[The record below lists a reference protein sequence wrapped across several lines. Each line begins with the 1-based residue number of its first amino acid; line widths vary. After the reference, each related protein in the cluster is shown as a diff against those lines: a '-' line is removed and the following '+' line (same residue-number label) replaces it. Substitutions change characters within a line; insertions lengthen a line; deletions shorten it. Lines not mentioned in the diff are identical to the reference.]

1 MCGILAQVSPQGP
14 IDPTLF
20 QQKRDTLTHRGP
32 DGAGTWMSD
41 HKQVALGHRRLSFL
55 DLSDTGQQPMTN
67 EDGTLWLTFN
77 GEIYNYLELRE
88 DLIRRGHQ
96 FASETDSEV
105 IIHAYE
111 EWGLKALERLNG
123 MFAFALWQTST
134 QTLLLARDRY
144 GIKPL
149 YYGSLNGSLF
159 AASELKAILHGES
172 ARPGVSDRAIGQYLA
187 YRFIPSPG
195 TIWEG
200 LFKLPPAHYVLLQPF
215 GKKEAA
221 FPPPQSYWEIPSP
234 QTSREKDIPE
244 RVDELLRQSVRRH
257 LRSDVPIG
265 AFLSG
270 GYDSSALVAYM
281 REAGTTPD
289 TFTIGFTNWTE
300 SEDQYARLVAD
311 HLGCPLEKTIV
322 GKEQLSLLDT
332 LVYHYDEPIADISII
347 PTYLVSE
354 LASRNRKAVFS
365 GEGAD
370 ELFGGY
376 WWQKK
381 AATLSAWRYQLE
393 KWTDR
398 LSGRHP
404 TFMVEQYAEAMSMG
418 RFTEHNLP
426 DLLHPDRLEA
436 LDEYA
441 DWFYAAHY
449 RGDLAPLKAFQRLDV
464 RSFMGELVLTK
475 IDRASMAHSLEVRVP
490 FLDNDLFNA
499 VFPLPPGQF
508 FRKDITKYLL
518 HENLK
523 KRLPQRILDRPK
535 QGFVGPDT
543 YYMDI
548 PWYAEVLRDGKLVQ
562 DQIIQASAIERLVGE
577 QKHWELWKL
586 AVLEKWMQR
595 WT

>member
-1 MCGILAQVSPQGP
+1 
-14 IDPTLF
+14 
-20 QQKRDTLTHRGP
+20 
-32 DGAGTWMSD
+32 
-41 HKQVALGHRRLSFL
+41 
-55 DLSDTGQQPMTN
+55 
-67 EDGTLWLTFN
+67 
-77 GEIYNYLELRE
+77 
-88 DLIRRGHQ
+88 
-96 FASETDSEV
+96 
-105 IIHAYE
+105 
-111 EWGLKALERLNG
+111 
-123 MFAFALWQTST
+123 
-134 QTLLLARDRY
+134 
-144 GIKPL
+144 
-149 YYGSLNGSLF
+149 
-159 AASELKAILHGES
+159 
-172 ARPGVSDRAIGQYLA
+172 
-187 YRFIPSPG
+187 
-195 TIWEG
+195 
-200 LFKLPPAHYVLLQPF
+200 
-215 GKKEAA
+215 
-221 FPPPQSYWEIPSP
+221 
-234 QTSREKDIPE
+234 
-244 RVDELLRQSVRRH
+244 
-257 LRSDVPIG
+257 
-265 AFLSG
+265 
-270 GYDSSALVAYM
+270 
-281 REAGTTPD
+281 
-289 TFTIGFTNWTE
+289 
-300 SEDQYARLVAD
+300 VAD

-381 AATLSAWRYQLE
+381 AANLPAWRYQLE

-449 RGDLAPLKAFQRLDV
+449 RSDLAPLKAFQRLDV
-464 RSFMGELVLTK
+464 RSFMGELVLTQ

-490 FLDNDLFNA
+490 FLDNDLFNT
-499 VFPLPPGQF
+499 VFALPPGQF

-523 KRLPQRILDRPK
+523 ERLPQRILDRPK

-562 DQIIQASAIERLVGE
+562 DQIIKASAIERLVGE
-577 QKHWELWKL
+577 KKHWELWKL

>member
-1 MCGILAQVSPQGP
+1 MCGILAQVSPNNP
-14 IDPTLF
+14 IHPTLF
-20 QQKRDTLTHRGP
+20 QQKRDTLIHRGP
-32 DGAGTWMSD
+32 DGAGTWMSED
-41 HKQVALGHRRLSFL
+41 KSVALGHRRLSFL
-55 DLSDTGQQPMTN
+55 DLSESGQQPMTN

-88 DLIRRGHQ
+88 ELIGRGHR
-96 FASETDSEV
+96 FASDTDSEV

-111 EWGLKALERLNG
+111 EWGLNALQRLNG
-123 MFAFALWQTST
+123 MFAFALWQTTS
-134 QTLLLARDRY
+134 QELLLARDRY

-149 YYGSLNGSLF
+149 YYGQLNGSLF

-172 ARPGVSDRAIGQYLA
+172 SRPNVSDRAIGQYLA

-200 LFKLPPAHYVLLQPF
+200 LYKVPPGHYVLFQPF
-215 GKKEAA
+215 GKKG
-221 FPPPQSYWEIPSP
+221 PDIPSP
-234 QTSREKDIPE
+234 RAYWEMPYPNPSREKDLSE
-244 RVDELLRQSVRRH
+244 RVNTLLSQSVRRH

-281 REAGTTPD
+281 REAGTTPN

-300 SEDQYARLVAD
+300 SEDQYAQMVAD
-311 HLGCPLEKTIV
+311 HLGCPLKKTIV

-347 PTYLVSE
+347 PTYMVSE
-354 LASRNRKAVFS
+354 LASRDRKAVFS

-381 AATLSAWRYQLE
+381 AATLPFWRYQLE

-398 LSGRHP
+398 LTRRHP
-404 TFMVEQYAEAMSMG
+404 SFMVEQYAEAMSMG

-426 DLLHPDRLEA
+426 DLLHPGRTEA
-436 LDEYA
+436 LDDYA
-441 DWFYAAHY
+441 DWFYEAHY
-449 RGDLAPLKAFQRLDV
+449 QHQLAPLKAFQRLDV

-490 FLDNDLFNA
+490 FLDNDLFDT
-499 VFPLPPGQF
+499 VFPLPPTQF
-508 FRKDITKYLL
+508 FRKDTTKYLL
-518 HENLK
+518 HQNLK
-523 KRLPQRILDRPK
+523 DRLPKRILDRPK

-548 PWYAEVLRDGKLVQ
+548 PWYADVLRDGKLIN
-562 DQIIQASAIERLVGE
+562 DQVIQRSAVDRLVKE
-577 QKHWELWKL
+577 EKHWELWKL